1 MPWWAKIVS
10 KIGLSRLPVAYQAF
24 ARKGI
29 FRHGHMDSPAYALQ
43 VIQKHLQQS
52 NLAQAGSGFVALEL
66 GPGDSVGSA
75 LIAHALGAS
84 RCYLVDA
91 GEFAIKDMQAYRA
104 FADELRELAVPCMDI
119 QDCDT
124 IDALLHA
131 CGGVYL
137 TSGLASLQQIPDNSV
152 DFIWSQAV
160 LEHIR
165 AAEFKAMMCELKRIM
180 RTNGVASHRVDLK
193 DHLGGS
199 LNNMRIA
206 SKHWE
211 KDWMAGSGFYTNR
224 LRFSEMLN
232 VFEQVGFQVEVAGI
246 DRWEESPLS
255 RSKLAAE
262 FQSLSD
268 DDLTISGFD
277 VVLR

>member
-1 MPWWAKIVS
+1 
-10 KIGLSRLPVAYQAF
+10 
-24 ARKGI
+24 
-29 FRHGHMDSPAYALQ
+29 MDSPTYALS
-43 VIQKHLQQS
+43 VIQKHLKQS
-52 NLAQAGSGFVALEL
+52 DSAQTGRGFVALEL

-75 LIAHALGAS
+75 LIAQALGAS

-104 FADELRELAVPCMDI
+104 FADELRALAVPCIDI

-124 IDALLHA
+124 IDALLQA

-137 TSGLASLQQIPDNSV
+137 TSGLASLQQIPANSV

-165 AAEFKAMMCELKRIM
+165 AAEFSATMQELKRIM

-211 KDWMAGSGFYTNR
+211 KDWMARSGFYTNR
-224 LRFSEMLN
+224 LRFSEMLS
-232 VFEQVGFQVEVAGI
+232 VFQQVGFQVEVAGT
-246 DRWEESPLS
+246 DHWVEPPLS
-255 RSKLAAE
+255 RRKLAGE

-268 DDLTISGFD
+268 EDLIISGFD